1 MRRVLIVGLVA
12 MGCGADAPSDDGDS
26 SGSSASTTSSSSDAS
41 MSMSSPS
48 SSSGSTSTSDSSD
61 SSADDDASDS
71 TTAPPIDLGTQPP
84 GTYYT
89 DFPLEENPVGEN
101 GAWSAIAS
109 PWLRVRS
116 TGGIAGPD
124 EFVTRYNDNY
134 AILSGFAPDVQIT
147 ATVYISGD
155 APFGEILLLA
165 RMADTATEIRGYEFL
180 YDGDGSVQL
189 MRWNGPNSDFTPMGG
204 EGNSPG
210 PLQDF
215 DQIRMRIEG
224 DTITIFHCREPD
236 DWVQIGQTTDGT
248 FADGQPGMGFFV
260 RDEGQ
265 TLDGV
270 GLRDYLVEEI

>member
-1 MRRVLIVGLVA
+1 M
-12 MGCGADAPSDDGDS
+12 
-26 SGSSASTTSSSSDAS
+26 SSS
-41 MSMSSPS
+41 S
-48 SSSGSTSTSDSSD
+48 SSSGSTSSSDSSD
-61 SSADDDASDS
+61 ASDDDDSSDS
-71 TTAPPIDLGTQPP
+71 TTSPPIDLGTQPP

-89 DFPLEENPVGEN
+89 DFPLEEDPVSEN

-165 RMADTATEIRGYEFL
+165 RMADTATTIRGYEFL

-204 EGNSPG
+204 EGNNPG

-215 DQIRMRIEG
+215 DQLRMRIEG
-224 DTITIFHCREPD
+224 DTITIFHRREPD

>member
-1 MRRVLIVGLVA
+1 MRRGLMVGLLA
-12 MGCGADAPSDDGDS
+12 MGCGAEAPSGDAS
-26 SGSSASTTSSSSDAS
+26 SSDASSSSVSSTTSSSSES
-41 MSMSSPS
+41 GSST
-48 SSSGSTSTSDSSD
+48 SSSGSTTTSSD
-61 SSADDDASDS
+61 TSSSSSEDDS
-71 TTAPPIDLGTQPP
+71 TTSPQIDLGTQPP

-89 DFPLEENPVGEN
+89 DFPLDENPVSEN

-109 PWLRVRS
+109 PWLRVR
-116 TGGIAGPD
+116 TIGGIAGPD

-134 AILSGFAPDVQIT
+134 AILSGFAPDVEIT
-147 ATVYISGD
+147 ATVYISGS

-165 RMADTATEIRGYEFL
+165 RMADTATTIRGYEFL

-204 EGNSPG
+204 EGNNPG

-215 DQIRMRIEG
+215 DQLRMCIEG
-224 DTITIFHCREPD
+224 DTITIFHRREPD

-260 RDEGQ
+260 RNEGQ

-270 GLRDYLVEEI
+270 GLRDYQVEEI